1 MAIIRLEKVEKL
13 YKGSSRKWPA
23 VLSVNLII
31 TQGEFVCFAGKRG
44 SGTSTVLHLITGE
57 HPPDRGAVYFNH
69 IDIANAGKRQ
79 RRRIDDCMGKV
90 MQYPTLTGEE
100 TVFDKFCR
108 VGRAR
113 VLRINLVERPRIK
126 KALSLVGMPGSE
138 TRKLNEFS
146 QAELRRI
153 ELAKA
158 ILHSPQVIVIDDIAD
173 QMDDESLWDV
183 VNLLR
188 ELNRR
193 GTTIIMAAHNG
204 KVINIVRPRVV
215 TLADGK
221 VVSDVKQGTF
231 GEAINL

>member
-1 MAIIRLEKVEKL
+1 MPIIRLEKVEKL
-13 YKGSSRKWPA
+13 YKGSSRKLPA

-44 SGTSTVLHLITGE
+44 SGTSAVLHLITGD
-57 HPPDRGAVYFNH
+57 HPPDRGTVYYNH
-69 IDIANAGKRQ
+69 INIANSGKRQ
-79 RRRIDDCMGKV
+79 RRRIEACVGKV
-90 MQYPTLTGEE
+90 MQYPTLTGTE
-100 TVFDKFCR
+100 TVFDNICKIS
-108 VGRAR
+108 RAR

-138 TRKLNEFS
+138 TRRLNEFS
-146 QAELRRI
+146 AAELRRI

-158 ILHSPQVIVIDDIAD
+158 ILHSPPVIVIDDIAD
-173 QMDDESLWDV
+173 QMDEESLWDI

-188 ELNRR
+188 ELNKL

-204 KVINIVRPRVV
+204 KVVNIVRPRVI
-215 TLADGK
+215 TLLDGK

-231 GEAINL
+231 GDAINL